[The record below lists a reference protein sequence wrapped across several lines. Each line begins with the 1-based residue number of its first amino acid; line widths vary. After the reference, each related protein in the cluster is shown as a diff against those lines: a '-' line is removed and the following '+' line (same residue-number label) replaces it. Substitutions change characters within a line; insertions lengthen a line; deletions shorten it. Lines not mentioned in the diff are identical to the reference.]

1 MRGWK
6 NLGGAGKEVESEREI
21 KAGRERARERDS
33 TVQRVQF
40 YTVHLLLRDAPGLC
54 PYLNDS
60 ALFLFPL
67 FPLNSLLL
75 QV

>member
-21 KAGRERARERDS
+21 KAGKERERES

>member
-6 NLGGAGKEVESEREI
+6 NLGGAGEEVESEREI
-21 KAGRERARERDS
+21 KTERERDS
-33 TVQRVQF
+33 TVERVQF
-40 YTVHLLLRDAPGLC
+40 YTVHLLLRDTPGLC